1 MELLKLPIP
10 LPSVDF
16 ESEVVGVCEV
26 LQQIPRAE
34 TAAPPSLKT
43 VPPPDA
49 VVEVNAAK
57 VAVETTGNRAGT
69 EIVSWLP

>member
-26 LQQIPRAE
+26 LQQIPLDE
-34 TAAPPSLKT
+34 IVAPPSLKT
-43 VPPPDA
+43 FPPPDA
-49 VVEVNAAK
+49 VVEVNAAT
-57 VAVETTGNRAGT
+57 VEVETTGNRAGT
-69 EIVSWLP
+69 ASIT